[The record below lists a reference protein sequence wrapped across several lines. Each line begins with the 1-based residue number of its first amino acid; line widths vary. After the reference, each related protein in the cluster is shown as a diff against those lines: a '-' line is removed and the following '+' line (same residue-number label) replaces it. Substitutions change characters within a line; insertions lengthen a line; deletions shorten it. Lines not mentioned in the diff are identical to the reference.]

1 MVQSVSILIPTHNRA
16 AVLRQ
21 TLDSLTTLRVPSSVD
36 VDLLVVANAC
46 NDSTVEI
53 CQAFFPKFSLPGRCV
68 EELQPGLSVARNRA
82 IAETT
87 GEICAFIDDDV
98 YVSPQWLEAMIEV
111 YERYP
116 ADIVGG
122 KVELWW
128 QAVERPD
135 WLDPDLEGFL
145 SRLDHGDEVVEI
157 FAPKN
162 IVGANFSLKREIF
175 AATGPF
181 RADLGRIGTD
191 LLSTEETEFCDRAV
205 KKGARIFYAPKMV
218 LKHWVAPQR
227 VSVEYLMGV
236 ARGFT
241 RGRLRAKP
249 RFGPK
254 QFTRSFFGN
263 IYQVVRYEITRW
275 YAKLRSDRMLEVAS
289 LVRRA
294 GAEAGIATSVRRV
307 LLFWK

>member
-1 MVQSVSILIPTHNRA
+1 MIRSVSILVPTHNRA
-16 AVLRQ
+16 DVLRQ
-21 TLDSLTTLRVPSSVD
+21 TLASFSTLRVPESLQ

-46 NDSTVEI
+46 TDSTVDV
-53 CQAFFPKFSLPGRCV
+53 CRACLPGLPIPARYV
-68 EELQPGLSVARNRA
+68 EEPQPGLSVARNRA
-82 IAETT
+82 IAQTT
-87 GEICAFIDDDV
+87 GEICAFVDDDV
-98 YVSPQWLEAMIEV
+98 CISPQWLEAMVAV
-111 YERYP
+111 YNHYP

-128 QAVERPD
+128 AAVERPD
-135 WLDPDLEGFL
+135 WLDPDLESLL
-145 SRLDHGDEVVEI
+145 SRLDHGSEVVEI

-162 IVGANFSLKREIF
+162 IVGANFSLKRAVF
-175 AATGPF
+175 VPTGPF
-181 RADLGRIGTD
+181 RTDLGRIGTD

-205 KKGARIFYAPKMV
+205 KHGARIFYAPEMV

-227 VSVEYLMGV
+227 VTVEYLVGV
-236 ARGFT
+236 SRGFT
-241 RGRLRAKP
+241 KGRLTAKP
-249 RFGPK
+249 FFGPK

-263 IYQVVRYEITRW
+263 IYRVVRYEITRW

-294 GAEAGIATSVRRV
+294 GAEAGIATSLRRV

>member
-1 MVQSVSILIPTHNRA
+1 MIRSVSILIPTHNRA
-16 AVLRQ
+16 EILEQ
-21 TLDSLTTLRVPSSVD
+21 TLDSLIALRLPSSID

-46 NDSTVEI
+46 KDSTVDV
-53 CQAFFPKFSLPGRCV
+53 CHASFPRLPLPARCV
-68 EELQPGLSVARNRA
+68 EEPQPGLSIARNRA
-82 IAETT
+82 VAETT
-87 GEICAFIDDDV
+87 GEICAFVDDDV
-98 YVSPQWLEAMIEV
+98 CVSPQWLEAMIAT
-111 YERYP
+111 YNHYP

-128 QAVERPD
+128 AVVQRPD

-145 SRLDHGDEVVEI
+145 SRLDHGTEVVEI

-162 IVGANFSLKREIF
+162 IVGANFSFKRQVYEV
-175 AATGPF
+175 TGPF
-181 RADLGRIGTD
+181 RADLGRIGMD

-205 KKGARIFYAPKMV
+205 KQGARIFYSPEMQ

-227 VSVEYLMGV
+227 VTVEYLMGV
-236 ARGFT
+236 SRGFT

-249 RFGPK
+249 YFGPK
-254 QFTRSFFGN
+254 QFIRSFFGN
-263 IYQVVRYEITRW
+263 IYRVVRYEITRW

-307 LLFWK
+307 LSYWK